1 MELPNN
7 QTILNSPELERGIHK
22 FIQEKTS
29 EITKQVIHFSKIQ
42 SELVE
47 FRLFLSI
54 HANRKKMKEI
64 TNKIRKDR
72 DALWR
77 ELLKKY
83 EGDEEKARDYFYN

>member
-1 MELPNN
+1 MELTNN
-7 QTILNSPELERGIHK
+7 QTSLNSPELEKGIHK

-64 TNKIRKDR
+64 TDRIRKDR
-72 DALWR
+72 DNLWAN
-77 ELLKKY
+77 LLKKY
-83 EGDEEKARDYFYN
+83 NGDEEKARNYFYN

>member
-1 MELPNN
+1 MELTNN
-7 QTILNSPELERGIHK
+7 QTSLNSPELEKGIHK
-22 FIQEKTS
+22 FIQEKTN

-64 TNKIRKDR
+64 TDRIRKDR
-72 DALWR
+72 DNLWAN
-77 ELLKKY
+77 LLKKY
-83 EGDEEKARDYFYN
+83 NGDEEKARNYFYN